1 MNLRFPSN
9 LKSCSAQ
16 YIIEMMEGDI
26 ALHLNTHNSDIVNQF
41 FFRIYIV
48 QTQKVF

>member
-1 MNLRFPSN
+1 MYIKLRFPSN

-16 YIIEMMEGDI
+16 YIIEMMEGDL

-41 FFRIYIV
+41 FFLESI
-48 QTQKVF
+48 